1 MINNIWILIGKKLNG
16 EASSEELLELE
27 QLLQQQGTADL
38 YPVDQL
44 EEIWRNNQQNTDDEK
59 LLSKWDAFEAQLDAT
74 EEQEAE
80 EATQI
85 IAIKTKQKRA
95 RVFKLGSLLAAA
107 CLMLGVFWFTRKETI
122 SSAKPNE
129 VLAPKNGI
137 SKIQLPDGS
146 HVWLNMG
153 SKLTYANDFGS
164 DERRVFLAGEAF
176 FDVVKDPQHPF
187 VVTTQTI
194 SVRVLGTKFNVRSY
208 NNDKTSEAALVRGKI
223 ELTVLKNPEKKIIL
237 NPSEKLTVINNQ
249 DAPQRGE
256 NLSAAHPVDETPLIA
271 LSRIHQTKK
280 DTLPSEA
287 LWLENKLAFDAEDFE
302 TIAKKMERR
311 YNVSIVFEND
321 EVKKLRFTGK
331 FATEPINKA
340 LLFLQR
346 TAPFRYKI
354 DSTNQI
360 TIY

>member
-16 EASSEELLELE
+16 EASPEELLELE
-27 QLLQQQGTADL
+27 QLLQQQDGADL
-38 YPVDQL
+38 YPINQL
-44 EEIWRNNQQNTDDEK
+44 EELWKNNQQNAGDEK
-59 LLSKWDAFEAQLDAT
+59 LLSKWDAFEAQLDVIEA
-74 EEQEAE
+74 QEAE
-80 EATQI
+80 EAAQV

-95 RVFKLGSLLAAA
+95 RIIKLGSLLAAA
-107 CLMLGVFWFTRKETI
+107 CLILGVFWFTRKETI

-164 DERRVFLAGEAF
+164 DERRVSLTGEAF

-194 SVRVLGTKFNVRSY
+194 SIRVLGTKFNVRSY

-237 NPSEKLTVINNQ
+237 NPSEKLIVINNQ
-249 DAPQRGE
+249 DQQQKNGNASSPA
-256 NLSAAHPVDETPLIA
+256 LDETPLIA
-271 LSRIHQTKK
+271 LSRIHQAKK

-302 TIAKKMERR
+302 TIAQKMERR
-311 YNVSIVFEND
+311 YNVNIVFENE

-331 FATEPINKA
+331 FETEPINKA
-340 LLFLQR
+340 LLYLQR
-346 TAPFRYKI
+346 TAPFRFKI
-354 DSTNQI
+354 DNTNQI
-360 TIY
+360 IIY